1 MNGVVESWNYT
12 HTRTHARTHARTNT
26 QTHIFLGGLET
37 VERIFL
43 NCNILQKSS
52 EKTTADSVRSNPSI
66 NANLKDVTILL
77 LTFVYFIAT
86 NQLSQ
91 KRKKH
96 WRREIR
102 SSVRKSCLS
111 VVTKLIMSYN
121 TSNPNNTSGL
131 KLRPFVE
138 LLIILLGYTLMRKYN
153 FHILKDNFPK
163 NQQCYDSYHDESMEQ

>member
-1 MNGVVESWNYT
+1 MWWNLGII
-12 HTRTHARTHARTNT
+12 HTHARTHARAHAHAHAHAHTH
-26 QTHIFLGGLET
+26 THIFLGGFET
-37 VERIFL
+37 VERIFF

-66 NANLKDVTILL
+66 NAYLKDVTILL

-102 SSVRKSCLS
+102 SSVRKPCLS

-138 LLIILLGYTLMRKYN
+138 LLIILLDYTLMRKYN
-153 FHILKDNFPK
+153 FHISKVNFPK
-163 NQQCYDSYHDESMEQ
+163 NQHCYDSYHD

>member
-12 HTRTHARTHARTNT
+12 HARTHARTHAQTRRRTYFWVGSKLLSEF
-26 QTHIFLGGLET
+26 FLT
-37 VERIFL
+37 
-43 NCNILQKSS
+43 NILQKSS